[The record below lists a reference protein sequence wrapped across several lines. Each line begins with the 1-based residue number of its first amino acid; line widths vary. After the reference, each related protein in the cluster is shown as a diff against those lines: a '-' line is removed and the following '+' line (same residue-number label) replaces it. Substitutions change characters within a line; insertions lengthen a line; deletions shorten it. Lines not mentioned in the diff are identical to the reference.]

1 MSNRVALI
9 TGIHGQ
15 DGSYLARVLLDDGY
29 SVFGTSRA
37 ANSSGNWRLRRLG
50 IADHKNLE
58 LIQLDITSPIET
70 SKLIQH
76 LQPDEIYNL
85 ASHSYVADSQT
96 FPQQTTLVTAFAPV
110 NILESISQF
119 SGKTRFFQAGSSEMF
134 GTAASSP
141 QNEGSDFSPRNIYGS
156 AKVFAES
163 ATVNYRETKGI
174 FSASGILFNHESPL
188 RGEEFVTR
196 KITRQVA
203 KIKASKSDQLK
214 IGNLSA
220 LRDWGYAPEYVQAM
234 RLILGHNNPETFVL
248 SSGVAT
254 SVRDF
259 VIAAF
264 NAIDLDVVFEG
275 EGLSEIGFDNASG
288 RQILSVDA
296 AFYREAETVTLVGDP
311 SKADRVLGWKAETPV
326 WDIVRIMVEED
337 LIALN
342 SLDE

>member
-1 MSNRVALI
+1 MSSRVALI

-15 DGSYLARVLLDDGY
+15 DGSYLAQLLLDDGY
-29 SVFGTSRA
+29 SVFGTSRPGA
-37 ANSSGNWRLRRLG
+37 TSSNWRLRRLG
-50 IADHKNLE
+50 IAEHKNLN
-58 LIQLDITSPIET
+58 LIHLDITSPDET
-70 SKLIQH
+70 TNLIKQI
-76 LQPDEIYNL
+76 QPDEIYNL

-96 FPQQTTLVTAFAPV
+96 FPQQTTMVTAVAPI

-119 SGKTRFFQAGSSEMF
+119 SKKTRFFQAGSSEMF
-134 GTAASSP
+134 GAATSSP
-141 QNEGSDFSPRNIYGS
+141 QNEDSDFHPRNIYGS
-156 AKVFAES
+156 AKVFAQS

-203 KIKASKSDQLK
+203 KIKSNQADQLK

-220 LRDWGYAPEYVQAM
+220 LRDWGYAPEYVEAM
-234 RLILGHNNPETFVL
+234 RLILAHTDPETFVL

-259 VIAAF
+259 VKAAF
-264 NAIDLDVVFEG
+264 SAIDMDVVFEG
-275 EGLSEIGFDNASG
+275 QGLEEVGFDRSSG
-288 RQILSVDA
+288 RQILSIDP
-296 AFYREAETVTLVGDP
+296 AFYREAESVTLVGDP
-311 SKADRVLGWKAETPV
+311 SKAERVLGWKAETQV

-337 LIALN
+337 LVSLN
-342 SLDE
+342 RTDE